1 MSDSWPQTPGSSV
14 EAVFRSFL
22 AEFAGKFRKNALY
35 KAYLCIYDNMR
46 GVGHVR
52 TTIDID
58 DDLGIRAKKAA
69 VERRTTLRDLV
80 EEGLRLVLDQR
91 PGAVRDPM
99 DRLAGLGR
107 EIWDGVNPDEYVRG
121 SRRSWE

>member
-1 MSDSWPQTPGSSV
+1 M
-14 EAVFRSFL
+14 
-22 AEFAGKFRKNALY
+22 
-35 KAYLCIYDNMR
+35 
-46 GVGHVR
+46 R

-58 DDLGIRAKKAA
+58 DDLAIRAKKEA
-69 VERRTTLRDLV
+69 VERRATLRELV
-80 EEGLRLVLDQR
+80 EEGLRLVLDQK

-121 SRRSWE
+121 SRRGWT

>member
-1 MSDSWPQTPGSSV
+1 M
-14 EAVFRSFL
+14 
-22 AEFAGKFRKNALY
+22 
-35 KAYLCIYDNMR
+35 
-46 GVGHVR
+46 R

-58 DDLGIRAKKAA
+58 DDLAIRAKKEA
-69 VERRTTLRDLV
+69 VERRSSLRELV
-80 EEGLRLVLDQR
+80 EEGLRLVLDQK

-121 SRRSWE
+121 IRRGW

>member
-1 MSDSWPQTPGSSV
+1 
-14 EAVFRSFL
+14 
-22 AEFAGKFRKNALY
+22 
-35 KAYLCIYDNMR
+35 
-46 GVGHVR
+46 VR

-58 DDLGIRAKKAA
+58 DDLAIRAKKEA

-80 EEGLRLVLDQR
+80 EEGLRLVLDQK
-91 PGAVRDPM
+91 PSTVRDPM

-121 SRRSWE
+121 SRRGWE